1 MTSSDNSL
9 VSYSYTDLHE
19 QVLQYIVRSSMSRC
33 ETDKQHSSWKFVKGD
48 TEFVRCFQEVARGE
62 WGEEGGT
69 LLADMVSRLPY

>member
-1 MTSSDNSL
+1 MCSL

-19 QVLQYIVRSSMSRC
+19 QVLQYIVSFSIS
-33 ETDKQHSSWKFVKGD
+33 TGSKVDDQHSSWKFVKGD
-48 TEFVRCFQEVARGE
+48 KEFVRCFQEVARGE

>member
-1 MTSSDNSL
+1 MISADDSL

-19 QVLQYIVRSSMSRC
+19 QVLQYIVSCPMCPRQA
-33 ETDKQHSSWKFVKGD
+33 DNQHSSWKFVKGD
-48 TEFVRCFQEVARGE
+48 KEFVRCFQEVARGE